1 MNRKQ
6 KEELVETL
14 HKCFLDS
21 SSIIV
26 THINGLTVSQ
36 STELRTIMRQSNCK
50 FKVTKNR
57 IAKLALK
64 KTKYEHLENLFSGP
78 TAIGVSEDTILP
90 AKLLVKFSNDSD
102 KIKIIGGGL
111 DSKSLSIEEINDL
124 ANLPSLDEVRSKL
137 IGLLNGS
144 AEKLLRTLVEPS
156 TRLTR
161 LLTTKKS

>member
-1 MNRKQ
+1 MKRKQ

-36 STELRTIMRQSNCK
+36 STQLRTIMRESNCR

-64 KTKYEHLENLFSGP
+64 KTEYEHLEDLFNGP

-90 AKLLVKFSNDSD
+90 AKLLVKFSKQND

-111 DSKSLSIEEINDL
+111 SSKSLSVEEINNL

-144 AEKLLRTLVEPS
+144 AEKLLRTVVEPS

>member
-36 STELRTIMRQSNCK
+36 STELRSVMRESNCT

-64 KTKYEHLENLFSGP
+64 KTEYEHLEDLFNGP
-78 TAIGVSEDTILP
+78 TAIGTSEDTIMP
-90 AKLLVKFSNDSD
+90 AKLLVKFAKDIE
-102 KIKIIGGGL
+102 KIKIMGR
-111 DSKSLSIEEINDL
+111 
-124 ANLPSLDEVRSKL
+124 P
-137 IGLLNGS
+137 
-144 AEKLLRTLVEPS
+144 
-156 TRLTR
+156 
-161 LLTTKKS
+161 

>member
-36 STELRTIMRQSNCK
+36 STELRSVMRESNCA

-64 KTKYEHLENLFSGP
+64 KTEYEHLEGLFNGP
-78 TAIGVSEDTILP
+78 TAIGTSEDTIMP
-90 AKLLVKFSNDSD
+90 AKLLVKFAKDSE

-111 DSKSLSIEEINDL
+111 PSKSLSVEEINNL
-124 ANLPSLDEVRSKL
+124 ANLPSLDEVRSQL

-144 AEKLLRTLVEPS
+144 AEKLLRTVVEPS

>member
-36 STELRTIMRQSNCK
+36 STELRSVMRESNCT

-64 KTKYEHLENLFSGP
+64 KTGYEHLEDLFNGP
-78 TAIGVSEDTILP
+78 TAIGTSEDTIMP
-90 AKLLVKFSNDSD
+90 AKLLVKFAKDSE

-111 DSKSLSIEEINDL
+111 PSKSLSVEEINNL
-124 ANLPSLDEVRSKL
+124 ANLPSLDEVRSQL

-144 AEKLLRTLVEPS
+144 AEKILRTLVEPS

>member
-1 MNRKQ
+1 
-6 KEELVETL
+6 
-14 HKCFLDS
+14 
-21 SSIIV
+21 
-26 THINGLTVSQ
+26 
-36 STELRTIMRQSNCK
+36 MRESNCT

-64 KTKYEHLENLFSGP
+64 KTGYEHLEDLFNGP
-78 TAIGVSEDTILP
+78 TAIGTSEDTIMP
-90 AKLLVKFSNDSD
+90 AKLLVKFAKDSE

-111 DSKSLSIEEINDL
+111 PSKSLSVEEINNL
-124 ANLPSLDEVRSKL
+124 ANLPSLDEVRSQL

-144 AEKLLRTLVEPS
+144 AEKILRTVVEPS